1 MPTED
6 LDELRESIKGIDKQL
21 LMTAEQARLL
31 KLELGGLNKF
41 IDSKNYEILSRFI
54 SGTGAW
60 RVMNKIKATIQT
72 LTQLQSITERGDLE
86 EAKRTKKLGEL
97 IRAKNKSEEV
107 HAKVMAA
114 ANSNNIDALKE
125 MAEESDS
132 LTVALEKFNVQG
144 TSALIEYAERI
155 KKAQDQTQDM
165 VDMVT
170 AAGQPRVSYK
180 EKVSNMASLH
190 SRGLK
195 FAGLGVRDGG
205 IGEQK
210 LGKHALKIHRRVL
223 QLELKNLQD
232 KIGKKTVDMMEKS
245 KNFLKNISKI
255 VGKFLLYGL
264 LIVIGITLLV
274 AVVKSIWPSIQRSQE
289 TFMNVFGSMIDMLDT
304 ILGFIG
310 SSLMMIYEG
319 VTSGRLELVIL
330 GVLGVLGGVIAL
342 AFGSLLTVILWL
354 GTYILT
360 GIQSYFSSMTGIVQG
375 IKKMIGTILTGIMI
389 IASGVALVALL
400 FASFPIAIG
409 AAIIA
414 GVAAVAK
421 AIIPFSSGGVVNSN
435 MQLVGEKGA
444 ELVSLPRGSRVHS
457 NADSRRMLASS
468 GGNTINVHVNGRV
481 GASDAEIRDIA
492 NKVARE
498 INLRMSRTGSGVN
511 NF

>member
-170 AAGQPRVSYK
+170 AAGQPRV
-180 EKVSNMASLH
+180 H
-190 SRGLK
+190 
-195 FAGLGVRDGG
+195 
-205 IGEQK
+205 
-210 LGKHALKIHRRVL
+210 
-223 QLELKNLQD
+223 
-232 KIGKKTVDMMEKS
+232 
-245 KNFLKNISKI
+245 
-255 VGKFLLYGL
+255 
-264 LIVIGITLLV
+264 
-274 AVVKSIWPSIQRSQE
+274 
-289 TFMNVFGSMIDMLDT
+289 
-304 ILGFIG
+304 
-310 SSLMMIYEG
+310 
-319 VTSGRLELVIL
+319 
-330 GVLGVLGGVIAL
+330 
-342 AFGSLLTVILWL
+342 
-354 GTYILT
+354 
-360 GIQSYFSSMTGIVQG
+360 
-375 IKKMIGTILTGIMI
+375 IKK
-389 IASGVALVALL
+389 
-400 FASFPIAIG
+400 
-409 AAIIA
+409 
-414 GVAAVAK
+414 K
-421 AIIPFSSGGVVNSN
+421 
-435 MQLVGEKGA
+435 
-444 ELVSLPRGSRVHS
+444 
-457 NADSRRMLASS
+457 
-468 GGNTINVHVNGRV
+468 
-481 GASDAEIRDIA
+481 
-492 NKVARE
+492 
-498 INLRMSRTGSGVN
+498 
-511 NF
+511 